1 MRRLWPTVVISRGA
15 PPAAT
20 MRDAARTAHRLAVD
34 RPAAAAR
41 LVPICRAGSN
51 ACLPLPAAIESTLC
65 ALSRVLGPRNRS
77 WHALSKFFAHFSTNE
92 TTQMDRSDRLS
103 PMAALCTAVLAT
115 QPIARAAETTFA
127 TDIGVFHS
135 SNLTNAQYSPD
146 VRPDSAARFGAEVGQ
161 FFAPGATD
169 TVEVAAFARGE
180 LYRRYHGLDNA
191 VIGARAEVRHKFG
204 VGYQAPWLRL
214 AAEGTHDDYDDPLR
228 DSNRLLLGA
237 ELGARYSEAW
247 DVAMGISYDRRYDNH
262 GESLVPGIPG
272 TVFDLRGFG
281 GYARAGYAFNDI
293 VYGALRFGVRRGDVE
308 STAQ

>member
-1 MRRLWPTVVISRGA
+1 
-15 PPAAT
+15 
-20 MRDAARTAHRLAVD
+20 
-34 RPAAAAR
+34 
-41 LVPICRAGSN
+41 
-51 ACLPLPAAIESTLC
+51 
-65 ALSRVLGPRNRS
+65 
-77 WHALSKFFAHFSTNE
+77 
-92 TTQMDRSDRLS
+92 
-103 PMAALCTAVLAT
+103 MAALCTAVLAT

-204 VGYQAPWLRL
+204 VGYQAPWLRI

-281 GYARAGYAFNDI
+281 GYARTGYAFNDI
-293 VYGALRFGVRRGDVE
+293 VYGALRLGVRRGDVE
-308 STAQ
+308 STAQQSMSIFLASTAIAADPVFGSDDLFAYRLRGTTWSGSTTASFALDSRASLNLSYADERTYGPYGNQYKNRILSFLLAYRL

>member
-1 MRRLWPTVVISRGA
+1 
-15 PPAAT
+15 
-20 MRDAARTAHRLAVD
+20 
-34 RPAAAAR
+34 
-41 LVPICRAGSN
+41 
-51 ACLPLPAAIESTLC
+51 
-65 ALSRVLGPRNRS
+65 
-77 WHALSKFFAHFSTNE
+77 
-92 TTQMDRSDRLS
+92 
-103 PMAALCTAVLAT
+103 MAALCTAVLAT

-169 TVEVAAFARGE
+169 TVEVAGFARGE

-308 STAQ
+308 STAQQSMSIFLASTAIAADPVFGSDDLFAYRLRGTTWSGSTTASFALDSRTSLNLSYADERTYGPYGNQYKNRILSFLLAYRL

>member
-1 MRRLWPTVVISRGA
+1 
-15 PPAAT
+15 
-20 MRDAARTAHRLAVD
+20 
-34 RPAAAAR
+34 
-41 LVPICRAGSN
+41 
-51 ACLPLPAAIESTLC
+51 
-65 ALSRVLGPRNRS
+65 
-77 WHALSKFFAHFSTNE
+77 
-92 TTQMDRSDRLS
+92 MDRSDRLS
-103 PMAALCTAVLAT
+103 PLAALCTAVLAT

-204 VGYQAPWLRL
+204 VGYQAPWLRI

-281 GYARAGYAFNDI
+281 GYARTGYAFNDI
-293 VYGALRFGVRRGDVE
+293 VYGALRLGVRRGDVE
-308 STAQ
+308 STAQQSMSIFLASTAIAADPVFGSDDLFAYRLRGTTWSGSTTASFALDSRASLNLSYADERTYGPYGNQYKNRILSFLLAYRL

>member
-1 MRRLWPTVVISRGA
+1 
-15 PPAAT
+15 
-20 MRDAARTAHRLAVD
+20 
-34 RPAAAAR
+34 
-41 LVPICRAGSN
+41 
-51 ACLPLPAAIESTLC
+51 
-65 ALSRVLGPRNRS
+65 
-77 WHALSKFFAHFSTNE
+77 
-92 TTQMDRSDRLS
+92 
-103 PMAALCTAVLAT
+103 MAALCTAVLAT

-204 VGYQAPWLRL
+204 VGYQAPWLRI

-281 GYARAGYAFNDI
+281 GYARTGYAFNDI
-293 VYGALRFGVRRGDVE
+293 VYGALRLGVRRGDVE
-308 STAQ
+308 STAQQSMSIFLASTAIAADPVFGSDDLFAYRLRGTTWSGSTTASFALDSRASLNLSYADERTYGPYGNQYKNRILSFLLAYQL